1 MDFVLD
7 HANGPNL
14 YGPSTTRKHKEK
26 KEEALKKQEW
36 IIQFANANCLTT
48 RTRCLW
54 FTTTN
59 TGWIQILLIVQICER
74 KTWMGC
80 V

>member
-26 KEEALKKQEW
+26 KEEALKKQE
-36 IIQFANANCLTT
+36 
-48 RTRCLW
+48 
-54 FTTTN
+54 
-59 TGWIQILLIVQICER
+59 
-74 KTWMGC
+74 
-80 V
+80 